1 MIYGL
6 ISDVHANLEACEAV
20 LADLSGVDAYL
31 CLGDLV
37 GYGPD
42 PGACLERVRR
52 LPGLVCVVG
61 NHDLAAAGK
70 YDLNWFNPHA
80 RAAIE
85 WTERQLTGEQ
95 KSYLAALPLTA
106 EAGRALLV
114 HGSLPDPME
123 YLATVQ
129 DALNCFDAM
138 PGTLCFLGHT
148 HLAECF
154 RRRGSSLFCD
164 HVPLHSGGE
173 IALESALRYLV
184 NPGSVGQPRDGNPD
198 ASYGLWDTEA
208 RTIEIR
214 RVPYDIAAVQ
224 RKMRQAGLPQ
234 YLADRLSRGG

>member
-6 ISDVHANLEACEAV
+6 LSDVHANLEACEAV

-52 LPGLVCVVG
+52 LPGLICVVG

-85 WTERQLTGEQ
+85 WTERQLTSEQ

-106 EAGRALLV
+106 EAGRAILV
-114 HGSLPDPME
+114 HGSLPNHME

-138 PGTLCFLGHT
+138 PGALCFLGHT
-148 HLAECF
+148 HLAEYF
-154 RRRGSSLFCD
+154 RRRGSSLFD
-164 HVPLHSGGE
+164 HVPLHAGGE
-173 IALESALRYLV
+173 VAFESALRYIV

-214 RVPYDIAAVQ
+214 RTKYDIAAVQ
-224 RKMRQAGLPQ
+224 QKMRQAGLPQ